1 MTESATVP
9 APEPAPDRPSVPTA
23 ELVAEG
29 LSVAYGDLVAVRP
42 LDLRLPPGRFLAVTG
57 PSGAGKSSLLWALAA
72 ALTPA
77 SGSVR
82 LGQKPLTSRD
92 HAAGLGITLIPQG
105 NGLAGS
111 LSAEENI
118 LAPLLTRRTRPAD
131 ARRRTEDALALVGLA
146 ESGRHLVD
154 ELSGGQQQRV
164 ALARA
169 FAQQPAVILADES
182 TSDLDAGNRERM
194 IAALR
199 GEAHRGAIVV
209 LATHDPE
216 AAAEADA
223 ELALDEGVAA
233 WVRPLPV

>member
-1 MTESATVP
+1 MTDPATSPHAAPP
-9 APEPAPDRPSVPTA
+9 ADPSA
-23 ELVAEG
+23 ELAADG

-42 LDLRLPPGRFLAVTG
+42 LDLRLSPGCFLAVTG
-57 PSGAGKSSLLWALAA
+57 PSGAGKSSLPWALAA
-72 ALTPA
+72 ALSPA
-77 SGSVR
+77 TGTVR
-82 LGQKPLTSRD
+82 LGGETLTSRD
-92 HAAGLGITLIPQG
+92 HAAGLGVTLIPQG
-105 NGLAGS
+105 NGLAGT

-118 LAPLLTRRTRPAD
+118 LAPLLTRRVRPAD
-131 ARRRTEDALALVGLA
+131 ARGRTADALELVGLA

-169 FAQQPAVILADES
+169 FALRPAVILADES

-199 GEAHRGAIVV
+199 AEAHRGAVVV

-216 AAAEADA
+216 AADEADA
-223 ELALDEGVAA
+223 EITLDEGTAT
-233 WVRPLPV
+233 WTRPLPS

>member
-1 MTESATVP
+1 MS
-9 APEPAPDRPSVPTA
+9 D
-23 ELVAEG
+23 LVAET
-29 LSVAYGDLVAVRP
+29 LSVAYDDLVAVRP
-42 LDLRLPPGRFLAVTG
+42 LDLRLRAGSFLAVTG

-72 ALTPA
+72 ALSPA
-77 SGSVR
+77 TGTVT
-82 LGQKPLTSRD
+82 LGGDTLTGRD
-92 HAAGLGITLIPQG
+92 RAAALGVTLIPQG
-105 NGLAGS
+105 NGLAGA
-111 LSAEENI
+111 LSAEESV
-118 LAPLLTRRTRPAD
+118 LVPLLARRVPAAE
-131 ARRRTEDALALVGLA
+131 ARRRTADALALVGLA

-169 FAQQPAVILADES
+169 FAQQPAVVLADES

-199 GEAHRGAIVV
+199 GEAHRGAVVV

-223 ELALDEGVAA
+223 ELALDEGTAT
-233 WVRPLPV
+233 WVRSLPA

>member
-1 MTESATVP
+1 MTELTV
-9 APEPAPDRPSVPTA
+9 D
-23 ELVAEG
+23 G
-29 LSVAYGDLVAVRP
+29 LSVAYDGPQGPLVAVQP
-42 LDLRLPPGRFLAVTG
+42 LDMRLPPGAFLAVTG

-72 ALTPA
+72 ALSPA
-77 SGSVR
+77 SGTVA
-82 LGQKPLTSRD
+82 LGDDPVTGRD
-92 HAAGLGITLIPQG
+92 QAAALGIALIPQG

-111 LSAEENI
+111 LSAEENV
-118 LAPLLTRRTRPAD
+118 LVPLLTRRVAPDEAG
-131 ARRRTEDALALVGLA
+131 RRTAEALELVGLA

-169 FAQQPAVILADES
+169 FAQRPVVILADES

-199 GEAHRGAIVV
+199 AEALRGAVVV

-216 AAAEADA
+216 AAEEADA
-223 ELALDEGVAA
+223 ELALDEGVAT
-233 WVRPLPV
+233 WVRTLVR